1 CLSSPRREALALWP
15 TSLSNEDYARWS
27 NVAGEAVGRAWPLCS
42 AWMSSYSS
50 ADGPEHGG
58 ARSLPLGVR
67 WPSNHTRCSPIQES
81 TVRKRVFIS
90 FDYDHDRNYRYLLS
104 ALCANPRSDL
114 DFDDLTPEEIDTS
127 DVGRVKA
134 VLTRKI
140 RDATHTLVI
149 VGAHANSYHRDS
161 AKIGTRNWQW

>member
-1 CLSSPRREALALWP
+1 
-15 TSLSNEDYARWS
+15 
-27 NVAGEAVGRAWPLCS
+27 
-42 AWMSSYSS
+42 M
-50 ADGPEHGG
+50 
-58 ARSLPLGVR
+58 
-67 WPSNHTRCSPIQES
+67 
-81 TVRKRVFIS
+81 RKRVFIS

-161 AKIGTRNWQW
+161 AKIGTRNWQWWEIEKSIEERKRLVGVKISSSNDSPTPLLGVGAKWAHSFTVASIITAIDAA